1 MAMPDRAIIGQYW
14 PEDSLV
20 HAMDPR
26 VKFILSFVLMA
37 AVFCAA
43 TPLSLAVAAL
53 FIVGFYAASRIPLLQ
68 AIRAIG
74 PLLVLV
80 VLTADHG
87 FANVPEFLDQQFP
100 TWMKN
105 L

>member
-26 VKFILSFVLMA
+26 VKFILSFVPEKEVFRGKSSPAGNLPGVVPVEYTEMA
-37 AVFCAA
+37 GVF
-43 TPLSLAVAAL
+43 
-53 FIVGFYAASRIPLLQ
+53 
-68 AIRAIG
+68 
-74 PLLVLV
+74 
-80 VLTADHG
+80 
-87 FANVPEFLDQQFP
+87 FP
-100 TWMKN
+100 VT